1 MPDPASAA
9 PADPASLLLTL
20 LWLHDLFA
28 PLARP
33 EITAAGLLFAAALWL
48 TRPAAHGHP
57 RALSAFLGA
66 LVLQMLWPRLA
77 VPGDGMLTLIREV
90 QLAPAAPALLLLTLP
105 WPSPRDVLRRVLF
118 PRRLRRVFPNAPEAR
133 VRQVVH
139 VARRA

>member
-20 LWLHDLFA
+20 LWLHDRCA

-66 LVLQMLWPRLA
+66 LVLQMIWPRLA
-77 VPGDGMLTLIREV
+77 VPGDGVLTLIREV

-105 WPSPRDVLRRVLF
+105 WPSPREVLRRALF
-118 PRRLRRVFPNAPEAR
+118 PRRVRRAFPNAPDDRAQLVVQRAR
-133 VRQVVH
+133 N
-139 VARRA
+139 A